1 MGESPRRPPKVK
13 GLREP
18 SESLRQK
25 DRGPEGVLESPIR
38 WIGADGVTLSGL
50 GQGGKSDAH
59 PRYRG
64 YSRVARFTPHTE
76 ADVQEMLEAIGV
88 SALDDLFAD
97 VSPKFE
103 GELDLPSVLSEY
115 EALREVGSL
124 ARENVYGLPI
134 FLGAGAYDRIV
145 PSAIGAIISRGEYLT
160 CYTPYQPEIS
170 QGTLQSIFEF
180 QSMISELTGLE
191 ISNASVYDGA
201 NAVVEAALMTARLT
215 KRDPKVAVSAGLN
228 PRYRGVME
236 TYRVE
241 VVDLPFEDGTT
252 DFSGVP
258 DDVSGVFVQSPN
270 FFGAVEDMEAAS
282 EAAHAVE
289 ALSVAVCDPISLSI
303 LEAPGNLGADVA
315 VGEAQPL
322 GMPLMF
328 GGPYAGYMATK
339 EEYVRQLPGRIT
351 GETIDE
357 DGKLAYVLTLRGREQ
372 DIRRAR
378 ANSNICTNQALTALV
393 ATVYTALMGPQGLR
407 EVAELS
413 VSKAHY
419 FAERLQASDFGLRY
433 PEAPFLWEFAVEL
446 PDVARTNEALLDAG
460 IVGGLD
466 LGDGAMLVAVTE
478 KRTREELDAFVE
490 VVADAV

>member
-1 MGESPRRPPKVK
+1 
-13 GLREP
+13 
-18 SESLRQK
+18 
-25 DRGPEGVLESPIR
+25 
-38 WIGADGVTLSGL
+38 
-50 GQGGKSDAH
+50 
-59 PRYRG
+59 
-64 YSRVARFTPHTE
+64 VARFTPHTE
-76 ADVQEMLEAIGV
+76 ADVEEMLGAIGV
-88 SALDDLFAD
+88 DTLDDLFAD
-97 VSPKFE
+97 VHPSYE
-103 GELDLPSVLSEY
+103 GELDLPPALSEY
-115 EALREVGSL
+115 EALREVDALSKD
-124 ARENVYGLPI
+124 NVWGLPI

-145 PSAIGAIISRGEYLT
+145 PSAIGAIISRGEFLT
-160 CYTPYQPEIS
+160 SYTPYQPEIS

-180 QSMISELTGLE
+180 QSMISELTGIE

-228 PRYRGVME
+228 PRYREVIE

-241 VVDLPFEDGTT
+241 VVDLPFENGTT
-252 DFSGVP
+252 DFSNLP

-270 FFGAVEDMEAAS
+270 FFGVVEDIEAAS
-282 EAAHAVE
+282 EAAHE
-289 ALSVAVCDPISLSI
+289 LDALCVAVCDPISLSV

-339 EEYVRQLPGRIT
+339 EEFVRQLPGRIT
-351 GETIDE
+351 GETIDK

-378 ANSNICTNQALTALV
+378 ANSNICTNQALTALA
-393 ATVYTALMGPQGLR
+393 ATVYTALMGPEGLR

-413 VSKAHY
+413 ISKAHY
-419 FAERLQASDFGLRY
+419 LADRLQASGFGLQT

-446 PDVARTNEALLDAG
+446 PDVAQANEVLLEAG

-478 KRTREELDAFVE
+478 KRTKGELDAFVE
-490 VVADAV
+490 VVADAF

>member
-1 MGESPRRPPKVK
+1 M
-13 GLREP
+13 
-18 SESLRQK
+18 
-25 DRGPEGVLESPIR
+25 
-38 WIGADGVTLSGL
+38 
-50 GQGGKSDAH
+50 
-59 PRYRG
+59 
-64 YSRVARFTPHTE
+64 ARFTPHTE

-88 SALDDLFAD
+88 ETLDDLFAD
-97 VSPKFE
+97 VEPRYK
-103 GELDLPSVLSEY
+103 GELDLPEVLSEY
-115 EALREVGSL
+115 ETLREVDALSK
-124 ARENVYGLPI
+124 ENVSGLPV

-145 PSAIGAIISRGEYLT
+145 PSAVGAIISRGEFLT
-160 CYTPYQPEIS
+160 SYTPYQPEIS

-180 QSMISELTGLE
+180 QSMISELTALE

-201 NAVVEAALMTARLT
+201 NAVVEAALMTARLS
-215 KRDPKVAVSAGLN
+215 KRDPKVAVSDGLN
-228 PRYRGVME
+228 PRYRKVME

-241 VVDLPFEDGTT
+241 VIDLPFEEGAT
-252 DFSGVP
+252 DFSDLP

-270 FFGAVEDMEAAS
+270 FLGVVEDVEAAS
-282 EAAHAVE
+282 QAAHGVE
-289 ALSVAVCDPISLSI
+289 ALCVAVCDPISLSI

-351 GETIDE
+351 GETIDQ

-378 ANSNICTNQALTALV
+378 ANSNICTNQALTALI
-393 ATVYTALMGPQGLR
+393 ATVYTALMGPEGLR

-413 VSKAHY
+413 ISKAHY
-419 FAERLQASDFGLRY
+419 FADRLQASGFRLRY
-433 PEAPFLWEFAVEL
+433 QDAHFLWEFAVEL
-446 PDVARTNEALLDAG
+446 PDVARANEALLEAG

-478 KRTREELDAFVE
+478 KRTKDELDAFVE
-490 VVADAV
+490 VVSDAL

>member
-1 MGESPRRPPKVK
+1 
-13 GLREP
+13 
-18 SESLRQK
+18 
-25 DRGPEGVLESPIR
+25 
-38 WIGADGVTLSGL
+38 
-50 GQGGKSDAH
+50 
-59 PRYRG
+59 
-64 YSRVARFTPHTE
+64 VARFTPHTE
-76 ADVQEMLEAIGV
+76 ADVQEMLGAIGV
-88 SALDDLFAD
+88 ETMDDLFAD
-97 VSPKFE
+97 VHPGYQ
-103 GELDLPSVLSEY
+103 GELELPPALSEY
-115 EALREVGSL
+115 EALREVNAL
-124 ARENVYGLPI
+124 AEQNASGLPI

-145 PSAIGAIISRGEYLT
+145 PTAIGAIISRGEFLT
-160 CYTPYQPEIS
+160 SYTPYQPEIS

-228 PRYRGVME
+228 SRYREVME

-241 VVDLPFEDGTT
+241 VIDLRFEDGTT
-252 DFSGVP
+252 DFSDLP

-270 FFGAVEDMEAAS
+270 YLGVVEDVEAAS
-282 EAAHAVE
+282 QAAHDVE
-289 ALSVAVCDPISLSI
+289 ALCVAVCDPISLSV

-351 GETIDE
+351 GETIDQ

-378 ANSNICTNQALTALV
+378 ANSNICTNQALTALA
-393 ATVYTALMGPQGLR
+393 ATVYTALMGPDGLR

-413 VSKAHY
+413 ISKAHY
-419 FAERLQASDFGLRY
+419 LADRLQASGFRLRY
-433 PEAPFLWEFAVEL
+433 QDAPFLWEFAVEL
-446 PDVARTNEALLDAG
+446 PDVARANEALLEAG

-478 KRTREELDAFVE
+478 KRTRDELDAFVE
-490 VVADAV
+490 VISDAL